1 MADLASKDTKGL
13 VSTGDKFKT
22 NLSIVKSVIKSNENR
37 KKYTEKIKNF
47 GTLKGKKIAFL
58 GVTFKPNTDDTEIR

>member
-1 MADLASKDTKGL
+1 MVILLQKIQGL

-37 KKYTEKIKNF
+37 KILIQIV
-47 GTLKGKKIAFL
+47 LKKF
-58 GVTFKPNTDDTEIR
+58 